1 MTKYTVDALKTY
13 LRDNPITV
21 VGLLKEPIVTELSAE
36 EVQKLLALH
45 TNKPNTTIWNDQNAE
60 MQITYVA
67 DAKSYIDNKFTE
79 LENSI
84 SSTASITTLEDCKTE

>member
-1 MTKYTVDALKTY
+1 MTEYTVDALKTY

-21 VGLLKEPIVTELSAE
+21 VGLLKEPIVNELSAKQVQ
-36 EVQKLLALH
+36 EVIALH

-67 DAKSYIDNKFTE
+67 DAKNYIDSKFTE
-79 LENSI
+79 LSNAI
-84 SSTASITTLEDCKTE
+84 IASASEAE